1 MKRYLH
7 YLKKYRAAVLLG
19 PLMVLIDVVAEILQP
34 MLMSRI
40 IDIGVANQD
49 VGYILRVGLVM
60 VALAVVAIVAG
71 VLNIVFSSKA
81 SMGFGT
87 ELRQD
92 LFNKVQAFSFSN
104 IDKFS
109 SASLITRLTNDVT
122 TIQQTL
128 MMGLRMLVRAPF
140 MLIGALALAIS
151 INAELALVLAVAI
164 PLLFIVIGFILKMGF
179 PMFTKMQKKLDRVN
193 STVQENLT
201 NVRVVKSFNSQEA
214 EKKKFDAVN
223 RDLMGAT
230 IKAMSFLMTVM
241 PVMML
246 IMNLSVIAVLW
257 FGGQQIMA
265 GSMLTGELI
274 SFISYITQVLI
285 SLMMLSLTLMMLS
298 RSKASSQ
305 RITEVLDEPVDIQ
318 DGRDKEVRIRRG
330 KVEFDHVYFQYQKDA
345 KIPVLNDVSVIV
357 QPGETVAIVGA
368 TGSAKSTLVQLIPR
382 LYDVT
387 SGSVRID
394 DYDVRDY
401 SIDHLRS
408 AIGVVLQKNTLFS
421 GTVEENIKWGNE
433 HATHEDVVKVC
444 RAAQAHDFIMA
455 MPKGYDTD
463 LSQGG
468 VNVSGGQKQRLC
480 IARAMLKH
488 PKILILD
495 DSTSAVDSATEASIQ
510 QAFREDFPGTTIFLI
525 AQRISSVS
533 HADRIIVLEEGR
545 IAEMGTHTQLLA
557 QDGIYKQIFDSQQEG
572 GTLDA

>member
-318 DGRDKEVRIRRG
+318 DGKDKEVRIRRG

>member
-60 VALAVVAIVAG
+60 VALAVVAIIAG

-318 DGRDKEVRIRRG
+318 DGKDKEVRIRRG

-510 QAFREDFPGTTIFLI
+510 QAFREDFPDTTIFLI

-545 IAEMGTHTQLLA
+545 IAEMGTHAQLLA
-557 QDGIYKQIFDSQQEG
+557 QNGIYKQIFDSQQEG